1 MRSYGM
7 LEGPGV
13 YTVALVK
20 FPVFF
25 LVSKVAIGI
34 HSSEQSFPSFLV
46 VFRISALVLVP
57 QEIRSEGWAKVNV
70 NMVCS
75 GACSKLLATVN
86 IHQGGGPG
94 NGLSGEFTS
103 RQSQHT
109 FPSVWT
115 DVAALHTN
123 QGSPRYQLNIRQH
136 KTPSAQSRVFL
147 ESPHAPFLSL

>member
-1 MRSYGM
+1 M

-46 VFRISALVLVP
+46 VLRISALVLVP

-75 GACSKLLATVN
+75 GACSKLLAILN
-86 IHQGGGPG
+86 IHQEGGPG
-94 NGLSGEFTS
+94 NGLPGELTS
-103 RQSQHT
+103 RQTQHT

-115 DVAALHTN
+115 DVTALHTN
-123 QGSPRYQLNIRQH
+123 QGSP
-136 KTPSAQSRVFL
+136 
-147 ESPHAPFLSL
+147 